1 MTRSIEEMNGTAILD
16 QDCLVGSACF
26 DFKAM
31 KQSTFKPICQEMF
44 QSRRVKFGKEENT
57 LANKT
62 TRMFAAFGLP
72 RATER
77 VRAPSRRNRE
87 RSGEGA
93 DTDTETDSGALSIR
107 RRSSVG
113 REEKM

>member
-1 MTRSIEEMNGTAILD
+1 
-16 QDCLVGSACF
+16 
-26 DFKAM
+26 
-31 KQSTFKPICQEMF
+31 MF

-77 VRAPSRRNRE
+77 VRARSRRNRE
-87 RSGEGA
+87 RRGEGA